1 MNYFDK
7 IPTIS
12 YNGYDAKNL
21 LVRAKL
27 SDRTKA
33 NKTTFYPYTMDESD
47 RVDLL
52 SDNYYDNP
60 GYTWLIWF
68 ANEIV
73 DPYYD
78 MPLSYDDFGNYIIT
92 KYGSIESAQRKI
104 KHYRSNWYSD
114 ETRLTPTQFSGLT
127 PAFQKYYQP
136 IVNTDYVPT
145 AYIRKKEDLIVN
157 TNRVVTLSVSN
168 ATGTF
173 TIGEEVK
180 VNGNNYGFVTF
191 ANTTAV
197 TCQHITGQ
205 FAASNVITG
214 QESGITATV
223 TASANVITTIAA
235 LEPTYWTA
243 VSFYDYEEELNANKK
258 EIVLLDVRYKNQ
270 AEAELK
276 KAMRSQ

>member
-7 IPTIS
+7 IPTIN
-12 YNGYDAKNL
+12 YGGYDAKNL
-21 LVRAKL
+21 LVRSKL

-33 NKTTFYPYTMDESD
+33 NKTSFYPYTMDESD

-78 MPLSYDDFGNYIIT
+78 MPLSYDDFTKYIVS
-92 KYGSIESAQRKI
+92 KYGSFETAQRKI
-104 KHYRSNWYSD
+104 KYYRSNWYTD
-114 ETRLTPTQFSGLT
+114 ETRLTPAQYSNLT

-136 IVNTDYVPT
+136 IVNVDYTPT
-145 AYIRKKEDLIVN
+145 AYIRKKEDTIVS
-157 TNRVVTLSVSN
+157 TNRVVTLSIANTV
-168 ATGTF
+168 GQF
-173 TIGEEVK
+173 TIGEEIT

-197 TCQHITGQ
+197 TCQHITGG
-205 FAASNVITG
+205 FVTTNTITG
-214 QESGITATV
+214 QESAATATV
-223 TASANVITTIAA
+223 TGVANVATTIAA

-243 VSFYDYEEELNANKK
+243 VSFYDYEEELNASKK

-270 AEAELK
+270 ADAELK
-276 KAMRSQ
+276 RSMRAQ